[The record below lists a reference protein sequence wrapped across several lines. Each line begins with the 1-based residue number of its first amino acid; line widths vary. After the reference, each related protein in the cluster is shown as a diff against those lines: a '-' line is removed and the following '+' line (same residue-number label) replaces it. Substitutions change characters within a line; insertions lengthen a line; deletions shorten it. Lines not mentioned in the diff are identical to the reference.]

1 MKMFHKYILSIFYD
15 KVNLLIICKCL
26 DDCDKEE
33 AAILRNEVTEL
44 QNELMQLKR
53 LFEGQ
58 LSTVDQDLVLWN
70 EYQAGLTQI
79 KPWLEKAEMNIA
91 ASTVKPETLQEAM
104 QLLEAAKVCLQGY

>member
-1 MKMFHKYILSIFYD
+1 
-15 KVNLLIICKCL
+15 
-26 DDCDKEE
+26 
-33 AAILRNEVTEL
+33 
-44 QNELMQLKR
+44 MQLKR

-104 QLLEAAKVCLQGY
+104 QLLEAAKVCFQGKLFCSFITHD